1 MRILDISRDLNINI
15 KGLEFLVIAEDLTHS
30 TALTSIINTLQDE
43 KLDIGVLVN
52 NVGILGPHW
61 MPFLEMEENDI
72 KDIMN
77 VNMTT
82 TVSLC
87 HALLPSMVKK
97 GKGAIINISSVCSN
111 FTVPYLATYTASKHF
126 VSAFTKTISTELK
139 NR

>member
-1 MRILDISRDLNINI
+1 MSVLIISRDLNVNI

-30 TALTSIINTLQDE
+30 TALTSIINTLEAE
-43 KLDIGVLVN
+43 KLDIGVLIN

-61 MPFLEMEENDI
+61 MPFLEMEAKDI
-72 KDIMN
+72 KDVMN
-77 VNMTT
+77 VNMMA

-87 HALLPSMVKK
+87 HAVLPGMVKK
-97 GKGAIINISSVCSN
+97 GKGAIVNISSVCSN
-111 FTVPYLATYTASKHF
+111 FSVPYLATYTASKSF